1 LHGEAMGTATRAAQ
15 PVQSGVPGGAAT
27 SRKPSGLEW
36 KNEFRWPESLGI
48 VFGSEVVLR
57 SSPAVGV
64 LQSII

>member
-1 LHGEAMGTATRAAQ
+1 MHCMGA
-15 PVQSGVPGGAAT
+15 
-27 SRKPSGLEW
+27 RKPSGLEW

>member
-1 LHGEAMGTATRAAQ
+1 MVPPVCWVVMYKPRMGD
-15 PVQSGVPGGAAT
+15 GGAMVQAAE
-27 SRKPSGLEW
+27 RKPSGLEW